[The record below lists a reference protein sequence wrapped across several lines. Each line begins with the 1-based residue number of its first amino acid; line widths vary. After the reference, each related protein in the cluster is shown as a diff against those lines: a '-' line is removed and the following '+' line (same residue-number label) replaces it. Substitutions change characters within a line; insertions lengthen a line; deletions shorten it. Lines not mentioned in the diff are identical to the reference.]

1 MRNNLEQIENI
12 EKYLLGKMSDED
24 KNKFEAE
31 IVQDEQLKLQVENQR
46 LVIKAIKRK
55 HLKTDIKKVSGKGGG
70 NLWLKIGGVMVVLA
84 ITMFYYMNTTNKSAV
99 VLSDVQQV
107 VTEDYRFNGLKTWVT
122 PSVQRFSI
130 NAVDGATIEGK
141 NGTLIIVPSH
151 AFLDKDGQVVE
162 GKVDFELIE
171 ALTLDDMILYNLTT
185 TADGRTLETGGMF
198 YTNATEN
205 GEALIINPDRP
216 LYVEILTAEPKEGMM
231 AFKGEITEE
240 GNINWK
246 DPIQLMKFLVK
257 VDFEELD
264 FLPDGFE
271 QLVKDEGR
279 DSKLYLKTKAQID
292 SLYYTLLYNEYE
304 SSINDS
310 LVIMQAPFEESN
322 SSIRYLVQQVQDGYY
337 RDEAAEEVV
346 MTEALLS
353 CGIDPLTVKSIR
365 SKEFTNTFIATN
377 EFEER
382 IGELHRM
389 DNGDALVQLYIHN
402 LAKPMWEV
410 DILVAQQLSGKDK
423 ILFDAFA
430 AQRLTNLKDA
440 EIYQDRL
447 SAFYKEKK
455 VLSKQAVRK
464 VKRNLAK
471 KDRQQ
476 LTQLYS
482 ELNELRIK
490 ASVEYDGGIYR
501 RINSSIAG
509 NIPAPNA
516 ATSNVYATPW
526 YTFGWANIDCY
537 LKYLDN
543 RSKEVDVIV
552 NNTFSDVK
560 AYQWLN
566 IIRTLTPL
574 KMVENKG
581 VAVFPAEGAK
591 GAEGMKDT
599 YTISISRD
607 GDQFAWSSLRYN
619 PYEND
624 SIVVEQTLISLEDLK
639 EKLLAFD
646 QSTSP
651 LIERLKTAEEYLKEE
666 MEKRKREEMLETE
679 RLKELEKRN
688 AYIAKSSSNKRKEIA
703 RKQQEMAERKRF
715 EQELRAICFP
725 CETPSPSSPSTLSN
739 VEIDTL

>member
-31 IVQDEQLKLQVENQR
+31 IVQDEQLKVQVENQR

-55 HLKTDIKKVSGKGGG
+55 HLKTDIKKVSGKGGS
-70 NLWLKIGGVMVVLA
+70 NLGLKIGGVMVILVIA
-84 ITMFYYMNTTNKSAV
+84 IFYYMNTTDQSTV

-130 NAVDGATIEGK
+130 NAAEGATIEGE

-151 AFLDKDGQVVE
+151 AFLNKDGHLVKGE
-162 GKVDFELIE
+162 VDFELIE
-171 ALTLDDMILYNLTT
+171 ALTLEDMILYNLTT
-185 TADGRTLETGGMF
+185 TADGNVLETGGMF
-198 YTNATEN
+198 YTNATAS
-205 GEALIINPDRP
+205 GKALMVNPDRP
-216 LYVEILTAEPKEGMM
+216 LYVEIPTTELKEGMM
-231 AFKGEITEE
+231 AFKGEITAE

-246 DPIQLMKFLVK
+246 DPIQLKKYLVK
-257 VDFEELD
+257 VDFEGLD

-271 QLVKDEGR
+271 QLVKEDGR
-279 DSKLYLKTKAQID
+279 DSKFYLKTKAQID
-292 SLYYTLLYNEYE
+292 SLYYTLLYNEDE
-304 SSINDS
+304 SGIAVSSVLVQES
-310 LVIMQAPFEESN
+310 LEESN
-322 SSIRYLVQQVQDGYY
+322 ADVRYFVQQEQEMYS
-337 RDEAAEEVV
+337 RDETAVEVL
-346 MTEALLS
+346 TEALLS

-365 SKEFTNTFIATN
+365 SKEFTNTFIATK

-382 IGELHRM
+382 IRELHKM
-389 DNGDALVQLYIHN
+389 DNGDALVQLYVHN

-410 DILVAQQLSGKDK
+410 DILVAQQLLGKDK

-476 LTQLYS
+476 LTQLYGK
-482 ELNELRIK
+482 LNELRVK

-501 RINSSIAG
+501 RINGSIAG

-526 YTFGWANIDCY
+526 STFGWANIDCY

-543 RSKEVDVIV
+543 RSKEVDVLV
-552 NNTFSDVK
+552 KNTFSEVK

-574 KMVENKG
+574 TMNENRG
-581 VAVFPAEGAK
+581 VAVFPEEGAK
-591 GAEGMKDT
+591 GAEGMRDT

-666 MEKRKREEMLETE
+666 MEKRKKEEMLETK

-688 AYIAKSSSNKRKEIA
+688 AYIAKSSSGKQQELV
-703 RKQQEMAERKRF
+703 RKQQEIAERRQF
-715 EQELRAICFP
+715 EQELRSICFS
-725 CETPSPSSPSTLSN
+725 CETSSSPTTFFK
-739 VEIDTL
+739 VEKGAR